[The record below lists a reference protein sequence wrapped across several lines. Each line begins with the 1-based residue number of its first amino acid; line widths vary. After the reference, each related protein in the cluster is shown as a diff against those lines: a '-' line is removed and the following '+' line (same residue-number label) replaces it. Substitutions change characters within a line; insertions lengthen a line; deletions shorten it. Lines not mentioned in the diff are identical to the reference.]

1 MLHVLSYS
9 GFFFNLDFSF
19 LFTGELC
26 AVACIP
32 TDPVLVAAGNGDD
45 GLFLWKIG
53 HADWA
58 SELQVAPGGFDGLV
72 KIWDTSGKL
81 KCTLKG
87 PRGGIEWVR
96 WRPKGHQFLAGS
108 EDYSVWMWN
117 ADNRCRLFSGYGASV
132 TCASL
137 FSVYRKFNK
146 YYVIY
151 PGKTICT
158 GSEDAT
164 LRIRNLSQPHH
175 TEGLTCLS
183 LSSDSTFC
191 CFWFKGWFCSHS
203 ECHNWE
209 ASPGLFLVAWIETLP
224 YEMYN
229 TRRRV
234 SYEGVTC
241 LAWLG
246 ASKFLATGC
255 CDGRIRLW
263 NCLSGKCVATLK
275 GHQHA
280 IQSLSVSSNLEFLV
294 SVSIDGTARVFEIRH
309 VH

>member
-1 MLHVLSYS
+1 MRWV
-9 GFFFNLDFSF
+9 FK
-19 LFTGELC
+19 GELC

-132 TCASL
+132 TC
-137 FSVYRKFNK
+137 
-146 YYVIY
+146 
-151 PGKTICT
+151 GKTICT

-164 LRIRNLSQPHH
+164 LRIRNLSDESAHVIQLFAVSGSKDGSVHIVNV
-175 TEGLTCLS
+175 TTG
-183 LSSDSTFC
+183 
-191 CFWFKGWFCSHS
+191 KG
-203 ECHNWE
+203 
-209 ASPGLFLVAWIETLP
+209 
-224 YEMYN
+224 
-229 TRRRV
+229 
-234 SYEGVTC
+234 
-241 LAWLG
+241 
-246 ASKFLATGC
+246 
-255 CDGRIRLW
+255 
-263 NCLSGKCVATLK
+263 
-275 GHQHA
+275 
-280 IQSLSVSSNLEFLV
+280 IQSQLNVFLFHQ
-294 SVSIDGTARVFEIRH
+294 SM
-309 VH
+309 

>member
-1 MLHVLSYS
+1 MRWV
-9 GFFFNLDFSF
+9 FK
-19 LFTGELC
+19 GELC

-45 GLFLWKIG
+45 RGFLWKIG

-58 SELQVAPGGFDGLV
+58 SELQGHTDSVSSLAFSNDGQ
-72 KIWDTSGKL
+72 
-81 KCTLKG
+81 CTW
-87 PRGGIEWVR
+87 RWVR
-96 WRPKGHQFLAGS
+96 WHPKGHQILAGS

-117 ADNRCRLFSGYGASV
+117 ADNRCRLFSGHGASV
-132 TCASL
+132 TC
-137 FSVYRKFNK
+137 
-146 YYVIY
+146 
-151 PGKTICT
+151 G
-158 GSEDAT
+158 
-164 LRIRNLSQPHH
+164 QPHH

-183 LSSDSTFC
+183 ISSDSTFAVTGS
-191 CFWFKGWFCSHS
+191 KDGSVHIV
-203 ECHNWE
+203 NVTT
-209 ASPGLFLVAWIETLP
+209 GK
-224 YEMYN
+224 
-229 TRRRV
+229 
-234 SYEGVTC
+234 EGVTC

-309 VH
+309 FH

>member
-1 MLHVLSYS
+1 MRWV
-9 GFFFNLDFSF
+9 FK
-19 LFTGELC
+19 GELC

-132 TCASL
+132 TC
-137 FSVYRKFNK
+137 
-146 YYVIY
+146 
-151 PGKTICT
+151 G
-158 GSEDAT
+158 
-164 LRIRNLSQPHH
+164 QPHH
-175 TEGLTCLS
+175 TDGLTCLS
-183 LSSDSTFC
+183 ISSDSTFAVTGS
-191 CFWFKGWFCSHS
+191 KDGSVHIV
-203 ECHNWE
+203 NVTT
-209 ASPGLFLVAWIETLP
+209 GK
-224 YEMYN
+224 
-229 TRRRV
+229 
-234 SYEGVTC
+234 EGVTC

-263 NCLSGKCVATLK
+263 NCLSGKCVATLE